1 MKLNSENL
9 CLFNFIYI
17 VIFNTIMNS
26 LYEFTLAETVVAT
39 GIINNGIKNEK
50 PYFEEIHP
58 RNISTAIDDTAILK
72 CVVKNKG
79 NRTVSWMRKRD
90 LHILTSNTFL
100 YTGDQRF
107 SVIHPQDSDEWNL
120 KIEYAQPNDATTYEC
135 QVNTE
140 PKINYAVNLSVR
152 SVDLKNIYDVPERI
166 EAAKA
171 KIIGSQELHIK
182 KGSTISLSC
191 TVNIYGS
198 AISWFHGTSIVQFD
212 SDRGG
217 ISLEQ
222 EKTETGTTSR
232 LLITRANF
240 RDSGNY
246 SCVPIG
252 AISASVIVHVLNGE
266 IPQAMQTSDAVHPP
280 RPTLFISLL
289 ILSTFCN
296 LLSIQ
301 HITTKVITFI
311 LER

>member
-152 SVDLKNIYDVPERI
+152 T
-166 EAAKA
+166 AKA

-252 AISASVIVHVLNGE
+252 AISASVIVHVLNG
-266 IPQAMQTSDAVHPP
+266 
-280 RPTLFISLL
+280 
-289 ILSTFCN
+289 N
-296 LLSIQ
+296 
-301 HITTKVITFI
+301 
-311 LER
+311 